1 MSDIFVSY
9 ASEDRP
15 RGEEFARALEGQGW
29 TVFWD
34 RTIPIGK
41 TWRETIG
48 RELSEARCVIV
59 LWSKT
64 SIDSSWVQEEAD
76 DARRRGVLVP
86 VLIDKV
92 VPPIGFRSVQAAD
105 LADWDKKETTQA
117 FRRLRADIAALVGS
131 APGAAPPGARPA
143 PTAPRFEPGTPT
155 TGRWSRGRIAAIAGG
170 VLGVIVLVALW
181 QSSKDSPSAPS
192 VSTPAP
198 QVPAAAPDA
207 AAPAPAAGSYVAA
220 PAPAPAAQPAPA
232 DLSQAPPNAEQAP
245 PSAARDT
252 GVSLTELAM
261 RMKNEPS
268 VASAIIGATK
278 VLAAA
283 DKTPELTT
291 EGCAKDP
298 KVNDFY
304 RGMMLAHAGYYLVI
318 ADLQTGSYRNYGFPT
333 KDYSLLDKASLYA
346 FWTKERISKAWRE
359 SNALASLGPDDKRAL
374 SVFLSELQSYRAIYA
389 LVKRAKP
396 NLDAINWGLG
406 GGIPVEEV
414 SEILRR
420 AGRPPISKCYENE
433 YGYKLNW
440 NATASGSTEIDF
452 EPASYMI
459 GFWHRRDAEGKSDL
473 ADWFLSTMAGWLK
486 S

>member
-1 MSDIFVSY
+1 MSDIFMSY

-92 VPPIGFRSVQAAD
+92 IPPIGFRSVQAAD

-131 APGAAPPGARPA
+131 APRALREEVPPA
-143 PTAPRFEPGTPT
+143 PEGPKVEAGKPRVGVAWRRILASAGT
-155 TGRWSRGRIAAIAGG
+155 I
-170 VLGVIVLVALW
+170 VGVILLVAVW
-181 QSSKDSPSAPS
+181 QSWKDSTVAPS
-192 VSTPAP
+192 VSPAAP
-198 QVPAAAPDA
+198 QVSASGPD
-207 AAPAPAAGSYVAA
+207 VAQ
-220 PAPAPAAQPAPA
+220 PAPAPAAPQEQAASP
-232 DLSQAPPNAEQAP
+232 QAPPDTP
-245 PSAARDT
+245 RDA

-283 DKTPELTT
+283 DKTSELTT
-291 EGCAKDP
+291 EGCGKDP

-304 RGMMLAHAGYYLVI
+304 RGMILAHAGYYLVI

-346 FWTKERISKAWRE
+346 FWTKERISKPGGSRTRSPRLAPTTRE
-359 SNALASLGPDDKRAL
+359 RCQC
-374 SVFLSELQSYRAIYA
+374 F
-389 LVKRAKP
+389 
-396 NLDAINWGLG
+396 
-406 GGIPVEEV
+406 
-414 SEILRR
+414 
-420 AGRPPISKCYENE
+420 
-433 YGYKLNW
+433 
-440 NATASGSTEIDF
+440 
-452 EPASYMI
+452 
-459 GFWHRRDAEGKSDL
+459 
-473 ADWFLSTMAGWLK
+473 
-486 S
+486 

>member
-1 MSDIFVSY
+1 VDGLLGPGDSD
-9 ASEDRP
+9 RK
-15 RGEEFARALEGQGW
+15 R
-29 TVFWD
+29 
-34 RTIPIGK
+34 
-41 TWRETIG
+41 WRETIG

-92 VPPIGFRSVQAAD
+92 IPPIGFRSVQAAD
-105 LADWDKKETTQA
+105 FADWDKKETTQA

-131 APGAAPPGARPA
+131 APRTPREEVPPA
-143 PTAPRFEPGTPT
+143 PEGPKVEAGKPRVGGAWRRILASAGT
-155 TGRWSRGRIAAIAGG
+155 I
-170 VLGVIVLVALW
+170 VGVILLVAVW
-181 QSSKDSPSAPS
+181 QSWKDSTVAPA
-192 VSTPAP
+192 VSPPAP
-198 QVPAAAPDA
+198 QVSASGPD
-207 AAPAPAAGSYVAA
+207 V
-220 PAPAPAAQPAPA
+220 AQPAPA
-232 DLSQAPPNAEQAP
+232 PPAPQEQAASPQAPPDTP
-245 PSAARDT
+245 RDA

-278 VLAAA
+278 VLASS
-283 DKTPELTT
+283 DKTSELTT

-304 RGMMLAHAGYYLVI
+304 RGMILAHAGYYLVI

-346 FWTKERISKAWRE
+346 FWTKDRISKAWRE
-359 SNALASLGPDDKRAL
+359 SNALASLGPDDKKAL
-374 SVFLSELQSYRAIYA
+374 SVFLSALQSYRAIYA

-396 NLDAINWGLG
+396 NLDAINWGIG
-406 GGIPVEEV
+406 GGIPVEEI